1 MKASKDK
8 RFNAIFFF
16 SLQQLILSFFSLQN
30 KDEGVILQ
38 MYYGITFINN
48 SIFLDKLDQP
58 HFSIL

>member
-8 RFNAIFFF
+8 RFNGIFFF

-38 MYYGITFINN
+38 MYYEITFINN
-48 SIFLDKLDQP
+48 SIFLDKLD
-58 HFSIL
+58 